1 MKKHEML
8 SRHSRAALFDPPTD
22 PTAIVRHNTVSPQ
35 DLTLILRRRR
45 DPNRLGFAVHLA
57 YLRLPGRVLGA
68 QEDPPS
74 DMLVFIASQ
83 IGVAPEVFAGYARR
97 DETRRAHLGEIQ
109 TQGIHRVRYAAIV
122 RETSVLSTQ
131 HLSRFDAIQ
140 ARETWM
146 ARSSQDE
153 PGHDEA
159 FGLVYVPF
167 SLAFTFGCDLFQTE
181 SKIAKVNWRSARG
194 SVFGPNFR
202 PRDHWGRRQWLR
214 HRARCGGPGQF
225 CFPV

>member
-1 MKKHEML
+1 M
-8 SRHSRAALFDPPTD
+8 
-22 PTAIVRHNTVSPQ
+22 
-35 DLTLILRRRR
+35 ILRRRR

-57 YLRLPGRVLGA
+57 YLRFPGRVLGA

-97 DETRRAHLGEIQ
+97 DETRRAYLGEIQ

-140 ARETWM
+140 AERRGLPGQ
-146 ARSSQDE
+146 ARTS
-153 PGHDEA
+153 PA
-159 FGLVYVPF
+159 M
-167 SLAFTFGCDLFQTE
+167 T
-181 SKIAKVNWRSARG
+181 KRSA
-194 SVFGPNFR
+194 
-202 PRDHWGRRQWLR
+202 
-214 HRARCGGPGQF
+214 
-225 CFPV
+225 

>member
-1 MKKHEML
+1 MKKHEMR

-22 PTAIVRHNTVSPQ
+22 PTAIVRHYTVAPQ

-57 YLRLPGRVLGA
+57 YLRFPGRVLGA

-109 TQGIHRVRYAAIV
+109 TQGIHRVRYAAII
-122 RETSVLSTQ
+122 RETSVLS
-131 HLSRFDAIQ
+131 DATSLPF
-140 ARETWM
+140 R
-146 ARSSQDE
+146 RH
-153 PGHDEA
+153 PGE
-159 FGLVYVPF
+159 
-167 SLAFTFGCDLFQTE
+167 
-181 SKIAKVNWRSARG
+181 
-194 SVFGPNFR
+194 
-202 PRDHWGRRQWLR
+202 RDVDCQVKPG
-214 HRARCGGPGQF
+214 RARP
-225 CFPV
+225 